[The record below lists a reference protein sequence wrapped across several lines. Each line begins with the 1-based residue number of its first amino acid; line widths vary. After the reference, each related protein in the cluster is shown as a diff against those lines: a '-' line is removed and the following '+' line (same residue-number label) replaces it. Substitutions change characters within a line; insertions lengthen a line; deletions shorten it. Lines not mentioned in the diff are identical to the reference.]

1 MNIQKFFQIV
11 TLSVIC
17 LLGLSACEPAVY
29 GSVGVSSGWSNY
41 GGGYG
46 GSGMRGSVTVS
57 GRVCC

>member
-1 MNIQKFFQIV
+1 M
-11 TLSVIC
+11 
-17 LLGLSACEPAVY
+17 LGLTACDPQVY